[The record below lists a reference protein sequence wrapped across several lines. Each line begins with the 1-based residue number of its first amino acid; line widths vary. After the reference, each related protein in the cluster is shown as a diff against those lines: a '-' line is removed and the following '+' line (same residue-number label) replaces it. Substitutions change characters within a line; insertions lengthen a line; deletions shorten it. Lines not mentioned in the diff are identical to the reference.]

1 MTCVDK
7 VCAET
12 YLTPVSSTVK
22 TKYMIIINPPK
33 NTKLDRSLDNEER
46 SLCIILLNL
55 IIHFIISL
63 VLSILFIFLY

>member
-22 TKYMIIINPPK
+22 TKDMIIINPPK
-33 NTKLDRSLDNEER
+33 IIKLDRSLDNEER
-46 SLCIILLNL
+46 SLCLILLPKFKS
-55 IIHFIISL
+55 HASISL
-63 VLSILFIFLY
+63 TFL